1 MISLWHNGMNG
12 ILADQ
17 MGLGKTVQTIG
28 FLSHLVQNGVKG
40 PFLIIAPLSTL
51 PNWEREVRRWCPSM
65 SSLLYHGTKDERAA
79 LRAQHFTRYH
89 AATGARHLTPCTASL
104 LP

>member
-28 FLSHLVQNGVKG
+28 FLSHLKQNGVKG
-40 PFLIIAPLSTL
+40 PFLIIAPMATL
-51 PNWEREVRRWCPSM
+51 GNWKREVERWCPSM
-65 SSLLYHGTKDERAA
+65 KSLLYHGTKDERAEMRA
-79 LRAQHFTRYH
+79 THLRGYDKRTGTRH
-89 AATGARHLTPCTASL
+89 Q
-104 LP
+104 